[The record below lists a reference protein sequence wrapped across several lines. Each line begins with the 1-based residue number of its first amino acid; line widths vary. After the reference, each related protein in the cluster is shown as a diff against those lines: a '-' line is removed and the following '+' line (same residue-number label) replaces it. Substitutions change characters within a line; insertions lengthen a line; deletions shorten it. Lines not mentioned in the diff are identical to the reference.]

1 MKLSMITC
9 PVTGTI
15 GGYTVTKETTMKQI
29 DTAQLDITAC
39 QAQAAEYHAR
49 GFNCAQAVACTLAPA
64 VGLDPQVAFTLTE
77 GFGAG
82 MGGMMQTCGA
92 VTAMFMA
99 LGLAN
104 SSGDLQACD
113 TKPQTMEKVRELAA
127 EFEKKNG
134 SIVCRELKGIDTGK
148 VLRSCDGCIED
159 GIRILGEYLL
169 DD

>member
-1 MKLSMITC
+1 MKSIEERVAEIKDKHTR
-9 PVTGTI
+9 
-15 GGYTVTKETTMKQI
+15 GY
-29 DTAQLDITAC
+29 
-39 QAQAAEYHAR
+39 
-49 GFNCAQAVACTLAPA
+49 NCAQIVLCSYAEELGIDEETL
-64 VGLDPQVAFTLTE
+64 FRISE

-113 TKPQTMEKVRELAA
+113 TKPQTMKKVRELAA

-159 GIRILGEYLL
+159 GIRILGEYLSNN
-169 DD
+169 

>member
-1 MKLSMITC
+1 MKSIEERVAEIKDKHTR
-9 PVTGTI
+9 
-15 GGYTVTKETTMKQI
+15 GY
-29 DTAQLDITAC
+29 
-39 QAQAAEYHAR
+39 
-49 GFNCAQAVACTLAPA
+49 NCAQIVLCSYAEELGIDEETL
-64 VGLDPQVAFTLTE
+64 FRISE

-104 SSGDLQACD
+104 SSGNLQVCD
-113 TKPQTMEKVRELAA
+113 TKPQTMKKVRELAA

-148 VLRSCDGCIED
+148 VLHSCDGCIED

>member
-1 MKLSMITC
+1 MKSIEERVAEVKDKHTR
-9 PVTGTI
+9 
-15 GGYTVTKETTMKQI
+15 GY
-29 DTAQLDITAC
+29 
-39 QAQAAEYHAR
+39 
-49 GFNCAQAVACTLAPA
+49 NCAQIVLCSYAEELGIDEETL
-64 VGLDPQVAFTLTE
+64 FRISE

-113 TKPQTMEKVRELAA
+113 TKPQTMKKVRELAA

>member
-1 MKLSMITC
+1 MKSIEERVAEIKDKHTR
-9 PVTGTI
+9 
-15 GGYTVTKETTMKQI
+15 GYNCVQIVLCSYAEELGIDEETLFRI
-29 DTAQLDITAC
+29 S
-39 QAQAAEYHAR
+39 
-49 GFNCAQAVACTLAPA
+49 
-64 VGLDPQVAFTLTE
+64 E

-113 TKPQTMEKVRELAA
+113 TKPQTMKKVRELAA

>member
-1 MKLSMITC
+1 MIKSIEERVAEIKDKHTR
-9 PVTGTI
+9 
-15 GGYTVTKETTMKQI
+15 GY
-29 DTAQLDITAC
+29 
-39 QAQAAEYHAR
+39 
-49 GFNCAQAVACTLAPA
+49 NCAQIVLCSYAEELGIDEETL
-64 VGLDPQVAFTLTE
+64 FRISE

-113 TKPQTMEKVRELAA
+113 TKPQTMKKVRELAA

>member
-1 MKLSMITC
+1 MMKSIEERVAEIKDKHTR
-9 PVTGTI
+9 
-15 GGYTVTKETTMKQI
+15 GY
-29 DTAQLDITAC
+29 
-39 QAQAAEYHAR
+39 
-49 GFNCAQAVACTLAPA
+49 NCAQIVLCSYAEEL
-64 VGLDPQVAFTLTE
+64 GIDEEMLFRISE

-113 TKPQTMEKVRELAA
+113 TKPQTMKKVRELAA

>member
-1 MKLSMITC
+1 MKSIEERVAEIKYKHTR
-9 PVTGTI
+9 
-15 GGYTVTKETTMKQI
+15 GY
-29 DTAQLDITAC
+29 
-39 QAQAAEYHAR
+39 
-49 GFNCAQAVACTLAPA
+49 NCAQIVLCSYAEELGIDEETL
-64 VGLDPQVAFTLTE
+64 FRISE

-113 TKPQTMEKVRELAA
+113 TKTQTMKKVRELAA

>member
-1 MKLSMITC
+1 MKSIEERVAEIKDKHTR
-9 PVTGTI
+9 
-15 GGYTVTKETTMKQI
+15 GY
-29 DTAQLDITAC
+29 
-39 QAQAAEYHAR
+39 
-49 GFNCAQAVACTLAPA
+49 NCAQIVLCSYAEELGIDEETL
-64 VGLDPQVAFTLTE
+64 FRISE

-113 TKPQTMEKVRELAA
+113 TKPQTMKKVRELAA

-134 SIVCRELKGIDTGK
+134 SIVCRELIGIDTGK

>member
-1 MKLSMITC
+1 MK
-9 PVTGTI
+9 TI
-15 GGYTVTKETTMKQI
+15 EERVAEIKEKHVKGY
-29 DTAQLDITAC
+29 
-39 QAQAAEYHAR
+39 
-49 GFNCAQAVACTLAPA
+49 NCAQIVLCAYADVLGIDEETL
-64 VGLDPQVAFTLTE
+64 FRISE

-99 LGLAN
+99 LGLSN

-113 TKPQTMEKVRELAA
+113 TKAKTMKKVRDLAA
-127 EFEKKNG
+127 AFEQKNG
-134 SIVCRELKGIDTGK
+134 SIICRELKGIDTGK

-169 DD
+169 EK

>member
-1 MKLSMITC
+1 MKSIEERVAEIKDKHTR
-9 PVTGTI
+9 
-15 GGYTVTKETTMKQI
+15 GY
-29 DTAQLDITAC
+29 
-39 QAQAAEYHAR
+39 
-49 GFNCAQAVACTLAPA
+49 NCAQIVLCSYAEELGIDEETL
-64 VGLDPQVAFTLTE
+64 FRISE

-92 VTAMFMA
+92 VTEMFMA
-99 LGLAN
+99 LVLAN

-113 TKPQTMEKVRELAA
+113 TKPQTMKKVRELAA

>member
-1 MKLSMITC
+1 MKSIEERVAEIKDKHTR
-9 PVTGTI
+9 
-15 GGYTVTKETTMKQI
+15 GY
-29 DTAQLDITAC
+29 
-39 QAQAAEYHAR
+39 
-49 GFNCAQAVACTLAPA
+49 NCAQIVLCSYAEELGIDEETL
-64 VGLDPQVAFTLTE
+64 FRISE

-92 VTAMFMA
+92 VTVMFMA

-113 TKPQTMEKVRELAA
+113 TKPQTMKKVRELAA

-159 GIRILGEYLL
+159 SIRILGEYLL

>member
-1 MKLSMITC
+1 MMKSIEERVAEIKDKHTR
-9 PVTGTI
+9 
-15 GGYTVTKETTMKQI
+15 GY
-29 DTAQLDITAC
+29 
-39 QAQAAEYHAR
+39 
-49 GFNCAQAVACTLAPA
+49 NCAQIVLCSYAEELGIDEETL
-64 VGLDPQVAFTLTE
+64 FRISE

-113 TKPQTMEKVRELAA
+113 TKPQTMKKVRELAA
-127 EFEKKNG
+127 EFEQKNG

>member
-1 MKLSMITC
+1 MKSIEERVAEIKDKHTR
-9 PVTGTI
+9 
-15 GGYTVTKETTMKQI
+15 GY
-29 DTAQLDITAC
+29 
-39 QAQAAEYHAR
+39 
-49 GFNCAQAVACTLAPA
+49 NCAQIVLCSYAEELGIDEETL
-64 VGLDPQVAFTLTE
+64 FRISE

-113 TKPQTMEKVRELAA
+113 TKTQTMKKVRELAA

-134 SIVCRELKGIDTGK
+134 SSVCRELKGIDTGK

>member
-1 MKLSMITC
+1 MKSIEERVAEIKDKHTR
-9 PVTGTI
+9 
-15 GGYTVTKETTMKQI
+15 GY
-29 DTAQLDITAC
+29 
-39 QAQAAEYHAR
+39 
-49 GFNCAQAVACTLAPA
+49 NCAQIVLCSYAEELGIDEETL
-64 VGLDPQVAFTLTE
+64 FRISE

-113 TKPQTMEKVRELAA
+113 TKPQTMKKVRELAA

-134 SIVCRELKGIDTGK
+134 SIVCRELNGIDTGK

>member
-1 MKLSMITC
+1 MMKSIEERVAEIKDKHTR
-9 PVTGTI
+9 
-15 GGYTVTKETTMKQI
+15 GY
-29 DTAQLDITAC
+29 
-39 QAQAAEYHAR
+39 
-49 GFNCAQAVACTLAPA
+49 NCAQIVLCSYAEELGIDEETL
-64 VGLDPQVAFTLTE
+64 FRISE

-113 TKPQTMEKVRELAA
+113 TKPQTMKKVRELAA

>member
-1 MKLSMITC
+1 MKSIEERVAEIKDKHTR
-9 PVTGTI
+9 
-15 GGYTVTKETTMKQI
+15 GY
-29 DTAQLDITAC
+29 
-39 QAQAAEYHAR
+39 
-49 GFNCAQAVACTLAPA
+49 NCAQIVLCSYAEELGIDEETL
-64 VGLDPQVAFTLTE
+64 FRISE

-113 TKPQTMEKVRELAA
+113 TKPQTTKKVRELAA

-159 GIRILGEYLL
+159 GIRILGEYLSNN
-169 DD
+169 

>member
-1 MKLSMITC
+1 MKSIEERVAEIKDKHTR
-9 PVTGTI
+9 
-15 GGYTVTKETTMKQI
+15 GY
-29 DTAQLDITAC
+29 
-39 QAQAAEYHAR
+39 
-49 GFNCAQAVACTLAPA
+49 NCAQIVLCSYAEELGIDEETL
-64 VGLDPQVAFTLTE
+64 FRISE

-113 TKPQTMEKVRELAA
+113 TKPQTMKKVRELAA

-148 VLRSCDGCIED
+148 VLRSCDDCIED

>member
-1 MKLSMITC
+1 MKSIEERVAEIKDKHTR
-9 PVTGTI
+9 
-15 GGYTVTKETTMKQI
+15 GY
-29 DTAQLDITAC
+29 
-39 QAQAAEYHAR
+39 
-49 GFNCAQAVACTLAPA
+49 NCAQIVLCSYAEELGIDEETL
-64 VGLDPQVAFTLTE
+64 FRISE

-113 TKPQTMEKVRELAA
+113 TKPQTMKKVRELAA

-134 SIVCRELKGIDTGK
+134 SIVCLELKGIDTGK

>member
-1 MKLSMITC
+1 MKSIEERVAEIKDKHTR
-9 PVTGTI
+9 
-15 GGYTVTKETTMKQI
+15 GY
-29 DTAQLDITAC
+29 
-39 QAQAAEYHAR
+39 
-49 GFNCAQAVACTLAPA
+49 NCAQIVLCSYAEELGIDEETL
-64 VGLDPQVAFTLTE
+64 FRISE

-113 TKPQTMEKVRELAA
+113 TKPQTMKKVRELAA

-159 GIRILGEYLL
+159 GICILGEYLL

>member
-1 MKLSMITC
+1 MKSIEERVAEIKDKHTR
-9 PVTGTI
+9 
-15 GGYTVTKETTMKQI
+15 GY
-29 DTAQLDITAC
+29 
-39 QAQAAEYHAR
+39 
-49 GFNCAQAVACTLAPA
+49 NCAQIVLCSYAEELGIDEETL
-64 VGLDPQVAFTLTE
+64 FRISE

-99 LGLAN
+99 LGLAY

-113 TKPQTMEKVRELAA
+113 TKPQTMKKVRELAA

-159 GIRILGEYLL
+159 SIRILGEYLL

>member
-1 MKLSMITC
+1 MKSIEEGVAEIKDKHTR
-9 PVTGTI
+9 
-15 GGYTVTKETTMKQI
+15 GY
-29 DTAQLDITAC
+29 
-39 QAQAAEYHAR
+39 
-49 GFNCAQAVACTLAPA
+49 NCAQIVLCSYAEELGIDEETL
-64 VGLDPQVAFTLTE
+64 FRISE

-113 TKPQTMEKVRELAA
+113 TKTQTMKKVRELAA

>member
-1 MKLSMITC
+1 MKSIEERVAEIKDKHTR
-9 PVTGTI
+9 
-15 GGYTVTKETTMKQI
+15 GY
-29 DTAQLDITAC
+29 
-39 QAQAAEYHAR
+39 
-49 GFNCAQAVACTLAPA
+49 NCAQIVLCSYAEELGIDEETL
-64 VGLDPQVAFTLTE
+64 FRISE

-104 SSGDLQACD
+104 SSGNLQACD
-113 TKPQTMEKVRELAA
+113 TKPQTMKKVRELAA
-127 EFEKKNG
+127 EFEQKNG

>member
-1 MKLSMITC
+1 MMKSIEERVAEIKDKHTR
-9 PVTGTI
+9 
-15 GGYTVTKETTMKQI
+15 GY
-29 DTAQLDITAC
+29 
-39 QAQAAEYHAR
+39 
-49 GFNCAQAVACTLAPA
+49 NCAQIVLCSYAEELGIDEETL
-64 VGLDPQVAFTLTE
+64 FRISE

-113 TKPQTMEKVRELAA
+113 TKPQTMKKVRELAA

-134 SIVCRELKGIDTGK
+134 SIVCLELKGIDTGK

>member
-1 MKLSMITC
+1 MLCSYAEELGIDE
-9 PVTGTI
+9 
-15 GGYTVTKETTMKQI
+15 ETLFRI
-29 DTAQLDITAC
+29 S
-39 QAQAAEYHAR
+39 
-49 GFNCAQAVACTLAPA
+49 
-64 VGLDPQVAFTLTE
+64 E

-113 TKPQTMEKVRELAA
+113 TKPQTMKKVRELAA

-159 GIRILGEYLL
+159 SIRILGEYLL

>member
-1 MKLSMITC
+1 MKSIEELVAEIKDKHTR
-9 PVTGTI
+9 
-15 GGYTVTKETTMKQI
+15 GY
-29 DTAQLDITAC
+29 
-39 QAQAAEYHAR
+39 
-49 GFNCAQAVACTLAPA
+49 NCAQIVLCSYAEELGIDEETL
-64 VGLDPQVAFTLTE
+64 FRISE

-113 TKPQTMEKVRELAA
+113 TKTQTMKKVRELAA

>member
-1 MKLSMITC
+1 MKSIEERVAEIKDKHTR
-9 PVTGTI
+9 
-15 GGYTVTKETTMKQI
+15 GY
-29 DTAQLDITAC
+29 
-39 QAQAAEYHAR
+39 
-49 GFNCAQAVACTLAPA
+49 NCAQIVLCSYAEELGIDEETL
-64 VGLDPQVAFTLTE
+64 FRISE

-113 TKPQTMEKVRELAA
+113 TKPQTMKKVRELAA

-134 SIVCRELKGIDTGK
+134 SIVWRELKGIDTGK

-159 GIRILGEYLL
+159 SIRILGEYLL

>member
-1 MKLSMITC
+1 MMKSIEERVAEIKDKHTR
-9 PVTGTI
+9 
-15 GGYTVTKETTMKQI
+15 GY
-29 DTAQLDITAC
+29 
-39 QAQAAEYHAR
+39 
-49 GFNCAQAVACTLAPA
+49 NCAQIVLCSYAEELGIDDETL
-64 VGLDPQVAFTLTE
+64 FRISE

-113 TKPQTMEKVRELAA
+113 TKPQTMKKVRELAA

>member
-1 MKLSMITC
+1 MKSIEERVAEIKDKHTR
-9 PVTGTI
+9 
-15 GGYTVTKETTMKQI
+15 GY
-29 DTAQLDITAC
+29 
-39 QAQAAEYHAR
+39 
-49 GFNCAQAVACTLAPA
+49 NCAQIVLCSYAEELGIDEETL
-64 VGLDPQVAFTLTE
+64 FRISE

-113 TKPQTMEKVRELAA
+113 TKPQTMKKVRELAA

-134 SIVCRELKGIDTGK
+134 SIVCRELKGIDTEK

-159 GIRILGEYLL
+159 SIRILGEYLL

>member
-1 MKLSMITC
+1 MKSIEERVAEIKDKHTR
-9 PVTGTI
+9 
-15 GGYTVTKETTMKQI
+15 GY
-29 DTAQLDITAC
+29 
-39 QAQAAEYHAR
+39 
-49 GFNCAQAVACTLAPA
+49 NCAQIVLCSYAEELGIDEETQCRIS
-64 VGLDPQVAFTLTE
+64 E

-113 TKPQTMEKVRELAA
+113 TKPQTMKKVRELAA

>member
-1 MKLSMITC
+1 MKSIEERVAEIKDKHTR
-9 PVTGTI
+9 
-15 GGYTVTKETTMKQI
+15 GY
-29 DTAQLDITAC
+29 
-39 QAQAAEYHAR
+39 
-49 GFNCAQAVACTLAPA
+49 NCAQIVLCSYAEELGIDEETL
-64 VGLDPQVAFTLTE
+64 FRISE

-82 MGGMMQTCGA
+82 MGGIMQTCGA

-104 SSGDLQACD
+104 SSGNLQACD
-113 TKPQTMEKVRELAA
+113 TKPQTMKKVRELAA

>member
-1 MKLSMITC
+1 MKSIEERVAEIKDKHTR
-9 PVTGTI
+9 
-15 GGYTVTKETTMKQI
+15 GY
-29 DTAQLDITAC
+29 
-39 QAQAAEYHAR
+39 
-49 GFNCAQAVACTLAPA
+49 NCAQIVLCSYAEELGIDEETL
-64 VGLDPQVAFTLTE
+64 FRISE

-113 TKPQTMEKVRELAA
+113 TKPQTMKKVRELAA

-169 DD
+169 ND

>member
-1 MKLSMITC
+1 MKSIEERVAEIKDKHTR
-9 PVTGTI
+9 
-15 GGYTVTKETTMKQI
+15 GY
-29 DTAQLDITAC
+29 
-39 QAQAAEYHAR
+39 
-49 GFNCAQAVACTLAPA
+49 NCAQIVLSSYAEELGIDEETL
-64 VGLDPQVAFTLTE
+64 FRISE

-113 TKPQTMEKVRELAA
+113 TKPQTMKKVRELAA

-159 GIRILGEYLL
+159 GIRILGEYLSNN
-169 DD
+169 

>member
-1 MKLSMITC
+1 MMKSIEERVAEIKDKHTR
-9 PVTGTI
+9 
-15 GGYTVTKETTMKQI
+15 GY
-29 DTAQLDITAC
+29 
-39 QAQAAEYHAR
+39 
-49 GFNCAQAVACTLAPA
+49 NCAQIVLCSYAEELGIDEETL
-64 VGLDPQVAFTLTE
+64 FRISE

-104 SSGDLQACD
+104 SSGNLQVCD
-113 TKPQTMEKVRELAA
+113 TKPQTMKKVRELAA
-127 EFEKKNG
+127 EFEQKNG

>member
-1 MKLSMITC
+1 MKSIEERVAEIKDKHTR
-9 PVTGTI
+9 
-15 GGYTVTKETTMKQI
+15 GY
-29 DTAQLDITAC
+29 
-39 QAQAAEYHAR
+39 
-49 GFNCAQAVACTLAPA
+49 NCAQIVLCSYAEELGIDEETL
-64 VGLDPQVAFTLTE
+64 FRNSE

-113 TKPQTMEKVRELAA
+113 TKTQTLKKVRELAA

>member
-1 MKLSMITC
+1 MKSIEERVAEIKDKHTR
-9 PVTGTI
+9 
-15 GGYTVTKETTMKQI
+15 GY
-29 DTAQLDITAC
+29 
-39 QAQAAEYHAR
+39 
-49 GFNCAQAVACTLAPA
+49 NCAQIVLCSYAEELGIDEETL
-64 VGLDPQVAFTLTE
+64 FRISE

-113 TKPQTMEKVRELAA
+113 TKPQTMKKVRDLAA

>member
-1 MKLSMITC
+1 MKSIEERVAEIKDKHTR
-9 PVTGTI
+9 
-15 GGYTVTKETTMKQI
+15 GY
-29 DTAQLDITAC
+29 
-39 QAQAAEYHAR
+39 
-49 GFNCAQAVACTLAPA
+49 NCAQIVLCSYAEELGIDEETL
-64 VGLDPQVAFTLTE
+64 FRISE

-113 TKPQTMEKVRELAA
+113 IKPQTMKKVRELAA

>member
-1 MKLSMITC
+1 MKAIEERVAEIKDKHTR
-9 PVTGTI
+9 
-15 GGYTVTKETTMKQI
+15 GY
-29 DTAQLDITAC
+29 
-39 QAQAAEYHAR
+39 
-49 GFNCAQAVACTLAPA
+49 NCAQIVLCSYAEELGIDEETL
-64 VGLDPQVAFTLTE
+64 FRISE

-113 TKPQTMEKVRELAA
+113 TKPQTMKKVRELAA